1 MSNLSLALS
10 LALPQF
16 ICWHLLRAESAKA
29 VVHVSSAGNVNV
41 NEKVEMRLCPCVCLC
56 VRVYLCVYESM
67 WVCLCVYVCGFVC
80 AMSFFL
86 SLWGEGKIFVI
97 QYYLLYETWLWQRF
111 WDLVLSFFFSLLLP
125 LSSPLLSSPLQVTV
139 FPPRWQAGFSVFSS
153 TEMLRAPCQ
162 GEARAEP
169 SQIFSVLLESP
180 WGRRESKWGLFLSV
194 DLHSVF
200 SSKCSN
206 MPSVDYCCR
215 FSQWV
220 RASIVFW
227 ITEHVSVHATIFM
240 KKLFTISL

>member
-1 MSNLSLALS
+1 MCVSVCSCVFVRVWEHVSVFVCVCVWVCVRYVIFSLSLRRRKNICDSIL
-10 LALPQF
+10 F
-16 ICWHLLRAESAKA
+16 IIWNMTLTEIL
-29 VVHVSSAGNVNV
+29 
-41 NEKVEMRLCPCVCLC
+41 
-56 VRVYLCVYESM
+56 
-67 WVCLCVYVCGFVC
+67 GFG
-80 AMSFFL
+80 A
-86 SLWGEGKIFVI
+86 
-97 QYYLLYETWLWQRF
+97 
-111 WDLVLSFFFSLLLP
+111 FFFFFLLLP